1 MTDLFTFSFKPT
13 GFQKTATFAL
23 ASDGSP
29 RMRFQ
34 RGATHEWSLMLS
46 DTDLTNEVVAYG
58 TQTKAA
64 CDVLAN
70 W

>member
-1 MTDLFTFSFKPT
+1 MFTFSFKPA

-23 ASDGSP
+23 APDGSP

-34 RGATHEWSLMLS
+34 RGATHEWALMLA
-46 DTDLTNEVVAYG
+46 DADLTNEVIAYG
-58 TQTKAA
+58 TQAKVAR
-64 CDVLAN
+64 DVLAS